1 MKDSRAQTDAK
12 VKDNNLN
19 LKMNLKLIRVS
30 LICDMKDN
38 FLTYYS
44 ECKVSMGNRTHFLY
58 FTFHVWYFMP
68 WPVSDFFWQKFPL
81 QWQTKL

>member
-30 LICDMKDN
+30 QYV
-38 FLTYYS
+38 T
-44 ECKVSMGNRTHFLY
+44 
-58 FTFHVWYFMP
+58 
-68 WPVSDFFWQKFPL
+68 
-81 QWQTKL
+81 